1 MSETARSEYDVVVAV
16 GPEGIHDGVLDLAVA
31 EAERRQTGV
40 ELLHVVHAL
49 VGVPAGADAV
59 RSLDAALTEVGRR
72 VLTSAADRVRSRAG
86 GRLPHTTHLLFGRV
100 ATTIADRVPP
110 GGIVFLE
117 RHDSADRLLTM
128 SVSTRVAAH
137 AHAAVV
143 VVPAA
148 WRPGG
153 AYESRPVTVGV
164 DDPDQ
169 ALGQVETALAFARAT
184 GRPLVVEHAA
194 WLAEPYQDLV
204 LGNTTRD
211 EWVHDAEERLD
222 LALTK
227 LPDHDG
233 VEVSTVV
240 DWRRPADALVG
251 ASLVS
256 AFVVLSR
263 RRERAIGPHLGAV
276 TRTVLRHAAGPVMV
290 VDRT

>member
-40 ELLHVVHAL
+40 ELLHVVHSL
-49 VGVPAGADAV
+49 VSVPVGVDAV
-59 RSLDAALTEVGRR
+59 QSLDAALTEVGRM
-72 VLTSAADRVRSRAG
+72 VLTSAADRVRSRSG
-86 GRLPHTTHLLFGRV
+86 GRVPHTTHLLFGRV

-110 GGIVFLE
+110 DGIVFLE

-148 WRPGG
+148 WRRGP
-153 AYESRPVTVGV
+153 YEPRPVTVGV

-169 ALGQVETALAFARAT
+169 ALGQVETALAFARDT
-184 GRPLVVEHAA
+184 GRPLVVVHAA

-204 LGNTTRD
+204 FGNTTRD
-211 EWVHDAEERLD
+211 EWVHDAEQRLD

-227 LPDHDG
+227 LPEHDG
-233 VEVSTVV
+233 VAVSTAV

>member
-1 MSETARSEYDVVVAV
+1 VSETTRSEYDVVVAV
-16 GPEGIHDGVLDLAVA
+16 GPEGVHDGVLDLAVA

-49 VGVPAGADAV
+49 VGVPGGIDAV
-59 RSLDAALTEVGRR
+59 QPLDAALTEVGRM
-72 VLTSAADRVRSRAG
+72 VLSSAADRVRSRG
-86 GRLPHTTHLLFGRV
+86 GDRVPFTTHLLFGRV
-100 ATTIADRVPP
+100 ATTIAERVPP

-117 RHDSADRLLTM
+117 RHDAADRLLTM

-143 VVPAA
+143 VVPAS
-148 WRPGG
+148 WRRGP
-153 AYESRPVTVGV
+153 YEPRPVTVGV

-169 ALGQVETALAFARAT
+169 ALGQVETALAFARDT
-184 GRPLVVEHAA
+184 GRALVVVHAA

-204 LGNTTRD
+204 FGNTTRD
-211 EWVHDAEERLD
+211 AWVHDAEERLD
-222 LALTK
+222 VALTK
-227 LPDHDG
+227 LPAHEG
-233 VEVSTVV
+233 VEVSTAV

-263 RRERAIGPHLGAV
+263 RRERALGPHLGAV